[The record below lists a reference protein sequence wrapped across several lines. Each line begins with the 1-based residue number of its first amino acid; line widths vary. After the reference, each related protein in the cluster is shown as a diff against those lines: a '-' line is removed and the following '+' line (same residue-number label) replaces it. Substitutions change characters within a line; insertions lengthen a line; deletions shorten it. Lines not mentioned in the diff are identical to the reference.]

1 MSYNLLYVQTVFFFF
16 SRRNLTLKVVKRTY
30 SDIQRNCAFADRVTC
45 IQKARFT
52 DPLPLPW
59 LISRGK
65 RKSKWRVN
73 KAETRRTWQYK
84 NVLSSRT
91 MVTYAVIYHYT
102 RNISNF
108 ISNSSEMPTEK
119 ENIHSVII
127 LFFVRIHDMIN
138 SSCGTI
144 FVQVYVEYI
153 HTPNICKPLLF
164 HHKQGFERKNE
175 DQNLCYY
182 MRNYTW

>member
-1 MSYNLLYVQTVFFFF
+1 MFKQSFFFF
-16 SRRNLTLKVVKRTY
+16 QTKLDPEGCKKNLLRYLEKLRLRRPRDVYIESEVYRPTTVAMVDITRKTEVKVESKQGRDEEDMAIQERLIQSDNGNLCCY
-30 SDIQRNCAFADRVTC
+30 
-45 IQKARFT
+45 
-52 DPLPLPW
+52 LPL
-59 LISRGK
+59 
-65 RKSKWRVN
+65 
-73 KAETRRTWQYK
+73 
-84 NVLSSRT
+84 
-91 MVTYAVIYHYT
+91 YAKHF
-102 RNISNF
+102 NF

-153 HTPNICKPLLF
+153 HTPTICKPLLF

-175 DQNLCYY
+175 DQNLCYF